1 MNINLFW
8 TIIYYLLFMLFSI
21 FFVICAFI
29 GIYME
34 AYRELKAEEGYRDDY
49 KVWSF
54 LDYLLWVLGCFK
66 KDKLRQNIE
75 EYLKDRNEKSLQKL
89 KDRRKLKTDEKNTEK
104 EDKESDGI
112 EEVKEN

>member
-1 MNINLFW
+1 
-8 TIIYYLLFMLFSI
+8 
-21 FFVICAFI
+21 
-29 GIYME
+29 ME

-75 EYLKDRNEKSLQKL
+75 EYLKDRHEKALQKL

-104 EDKESDGI
+104 EDKESDGK